1 MIRVGTR
8 SSALA
13 RWQTDEI
20 LRQWRSVRGTFQVE
34 IVDVRTTGDE
44 QAEAPL
50 HRMEGTGFF
59 TSTLE
64 RALLER
70 RIDVAVHSY
79 KDLPVAATPGLCV
92 AAVPARGPVEDVLC
106 ARDGLTLVG
115 LASGARVGTSSVR
128 RTAQVKALRP
138 DLEVVPVRGNV
149 DTRIASVRWGALD
162 AVVLARAGVERLDL
176 GAAITEVF
184 ALDRMLTA
192 PAQGALA
199 VQVRADDHALAR
211 ELASLDHAPTRRA
224 VDAERAVLHALRGGC
239 SVPIGAFARESGAAV
254 ALDAGVFDPAGT
266 RALRVRVEAGDAESC
281 GAEAARRLLQAGASA
296 ILDAVEREPRV
307 AGEAR

>member
-20 LRQWRSVRGTFQVE
+20 LRLWRSTREVA

-50 HRMEGTGFF
+50 HRMEGIGFF
-59 TSTLE
+59 TSAIE

-70 RIDVAVHSY
+70 RIDAAVHSY
-79 KDLPVAATPGLCV
+79 KDLPVAATPGLCI

-106 ARDGLTLVG
+106 ARDGLTLAR
-115 LASGARVGTSSVR
+115 LAPGARVGTSSVR

-138 DLEVVPVRGNV
+138 DLVVVPVRGNV
-149 DTRIASVRWGALD
+149 DTRIASVRWGSLD
-162 AVVLARAGVERLDL
+162 AVVLARAGVERLGL

-184 ALDRMLTA
+184 ALDRILTA

-199 VQVRADDHALAR
+199 VQVRADDHALVR
-211 ELASLDHAPTRRA
+211 ELAGFEHALTRRA
-224 VDAERAVLHALRGGC
+224 VEAERAVLHALRGGC
-239 SVPIGAFARESGAAV
+239 SVPVGAFARASGAGV
-254 ALDAGVFDPAGT
+254 ALEAGVFDPAGT
-266 RALRVRVEAGDAESC
+266 RALRARVEAADAESA
-281 GAEAARRLLQAGASA
+281 GREAAQRLLEAGAA
-296 ILDAVEREPRV
+296 EILDALEREPRV
-307 AGEAR
+307 TGGLR